1 MMKALLA
8 DDHYPVLEFLQ
19 HSIPWKELGIEIIG
33 LCHNGSEALECCEQT
48 LPDILVT
55 DIGMPKVDGLT
66 LIRQL
71 KERNPKLQTIIL
83 SCHDE
88 FQYAQQAV
96 SIGVTAY
103 ILKETMQP
111 EEITTQLRSIVDKLQ
126 GELSE
131 QQKKLQ
137 MQRIVHETHSLYKA
151 EFMRK
156 SLHNPVI
163 NEAGW
168 TRELQE
174 LGVHIHTTPYMPV
187 LLYPNNAHLLQRR
200 FQNGTLM
207 GYAFDNVIEEL
218 IDRAGI
224 GVSFQFSQQE
234 TLLLF
239 PFPKTIKQNQYE
251 VVRGH
256 LTSLLSAFQR
266 LHIRMSAAM
275 SEPFSSPAELRKGM
289 QELLVTDNQRFYAAE
304 GSIYKRTNFATSSE
318 DIFSSYQQ
326 ALDDIKQVIAVQDR
340 DRCSGIVR
348 EWIQYIRDGRF
359 QVDAVRAFL
368 LKLLMDIE
376 VKYSSLLHFHG
387 HSAET
392 LHKKL
397 LQFNT
402 LEELQEFIDGYV
414 RDKITLAESIAQQSK
429 RPVIYEA
436 QKYVSAR
443 LHEKIS
449 MEDVARHLG
458 MNPSHFSRIYK
469 SETGETFIE
478 YVTRIKMEQAKEAFE
493 QSDITTQQVAQS
505 LGYDNTSYFIKLF
518 RTHTG
523 YSPKEYRF
531 SR

>member
-55 DIGMPKVDGLT
+55 DIGMPKVDGLA

-103 ILKETMQP
+103 ILKESMQP
-111 EEITTQLRSIVDKLQ
+111 EEITTQLRNIVDKLQ
-126 GELSE
+126 GELTE

-218 IDRAGI
+218 IDRARDRRELPVQPAGDAAAI
-224 GVSFQFSQQE
+224 SFPEDYQAEPVRGRTWASNLTVECISAAAYSDVSCHVRA
-234 TLLLF
+234 LLF
-239 PFPKTIKQNQYE
+239 P
-251 VVRGH
+251 GG
-256 LTSLLSAFQR
+256 
-266 LHIRMSAAM
+266 AA
-275 SEPFSSPAELRKGM
+275 
-289 QELLVTDNQRFYAAE
+289 
-304 GSIYKRTNFATSSE
+304 
-318 DIFSSYQQ
+318 
-326 ALDDIKQVIAVQDR
+326 
-340 DRCSGIVR
+340 
-348 EWIQYIRDGRF
+348 
-359 QVDAVRAFL
+359 
-368 LKLLMDIE
+368 
-376 VKYSSLLHFHG
+376 
-387 HSAET
+387 
-392 LHKKL
+392 
-397 LQFNT
+397 
-402 LEELQEFIDGYV
+402 
-414 RDKITLAESIAQQSK
+414 
-429 RPVIYEA
+429 
-436 QKYVSAR
+436 
-443 LHEKIS
+443 
-449 MEDVARHLG
+449 
-458 MNPSHFSRIYK
+458 
-469 SETGETFIE
+469 
-478 YVTRIKMEQAKEAFE
+478 
-493 QSDITTQQVAQS
+493 
-505 LGYDNTSYFIKLF
+505 
-518 RTHTG
+518 
-523 YSPKEYRF
+523 
-531 SR
+531 